1 MTDPEQMNQFIDD
14 LADTPKDELE
24 QRVCDLTDKVRELE
38 EEIAWLA
45 EALVDHNER
54 LRSAQSIAFRD
65 GKDTNWQSFRGE
77 CTYTLAEHHEI
88 VNNCRALLNKEP
100 KQ

>member
-1 MTDPEQMNQFIDD
+1 LKAENER
-14 LADTPKDELE
+14 LREG
-24 QRVCDLTDKVRELE
+24 VRELE
-38 EEIAWLA
+38 EERVWLA
-45 EALVDHNER
+45 EALVDHNDR

-88 VNNCRALLNKEP
+88 VNNCRSLLNKEP